1 MASDTVS
8 AISPSR
14 DHRLH
19 APSLVQ
25 LAADSIRKMIL
36 AGDFAPGDRLLE
48 EELTA
53 ELAISRPPLREALR
67 ILENEGMITTLPRR
81 GSTVTT
87 LTDRDVY
94 EILTLRSA
102 LERMAF
108 ELGIPVPR
116 AELLEPARAALLQME
131 RCAREGDRGALVLA
145 GYAFHSALIG
155 IADHRRLSGIYAS
168 VQQQLL
174 LCMARNLVVRE
185 QFYED
190 LEQHAARHRVLF
202 NAVESGDRDAA
213 LAELAVHGERS
224 FEKVHTR
231 TRRPEN
237 ARAGDADLDSDDEGG
252 GHE

>member
-1 MASDTVS
+1 MASDPVS

-14 DHRLH
+14 DNRLH

-48 EELTA
+48 EKLTA

-108 ELGIPVPR
+108 ELGIPVSR
-116 AELLEPARAALLQME
+116 AELLEPAHAALLQME
-131 RCAREGDRGALVLA
+131 RCAKKGDRGALVLA

-185 QFYED
+185 QLYED
-190 LEQHAARHRVLF
+190 LEQHAARHRVLL

-213 LAELAVHGERS
+213 LDELAVHGERS
-224 FEKVHTR
+224 FEKVYTSS
-231 TRRPEN
+231 
-237 ARAGDADLDSDDEGG
+237 ADRAQF
-252 GHE
+252 

>member
-1 MASDTVS
+1 MTSTNADQTPRS
-8 AISPSR
+8 AR
-14 DHRLH
+14 DNRLH

-36 AGDFAPGDRLLE
+36 AGEFAPGDRLLE
-48 EELTA
+48 EKLTQ

-67 ILENEGMITTLPRR
+67 ILENEGLITTFPRR

-102 LERMAF
+102 LERMSF
-108 ELGIPVPR
+108 ELGIPIVR
-116 AELLEPARAALLQME
+116 HELLDPPRKALEEME
-131 RCAREGDRGALVLA
+131 RCAHDEDRGALVQA

-155 IADHRRLSGIYAS
+155 IADHRRLSDTYAS

-174 LCMARNLVVRE
+174 LCMARNLIVRE
-185 QFYED
+185 QYYED
-190 LEQHAARHRVLF
+190 LQQHAARHRYLF
-202 NAVESGDRDAA
+202 ELVESGDRDAA

-224 FEKVHTR
+224 FEKLYPINSKVPSGVQKASPTS
-231 TRRPEN
+231 TTTY
-237 ARAGDADLDSDDEGG
+237 
-252 GHE
+252 

>member
-1 MASDTVS
+1 VQFVYNLTIDLLIGS
-8 AISPSR
+8 ALSGRNAMVQSR
-14 DHRLH
+14 TDPDRRLH
-19 APSLVQ
+19 APSLVT
-25 LAADSIRKMIL
+25 LAAESIRKMIL
-36 AGDFAPGDRLLE
+36 AGEYAPGDRLLE
-48 EELTA
+48 ERLTA

-67 ILENEGMITTLPRR
+67 LLENDGLITTQPRR

-108 ELGIPVPR
+108 ELGIPVARP
-116 AELLEPARAALLQME
+116 ELLEPARTALASME
-131 RCAREGDRGALVLA
+131 RCAAEGDRGALVQA

-155 IADHRRLSGIYAS
+155 IADHRRLSATYAS

-174 LCMARNLVVRE
+174 LCMARNLIVRE

-190 LEQHAARHRVLF
+190 LQQHAARHRNLLEL
-202 NAVESGDRDAA
+202 VESGDRDAA

-224 FEKVHTR
+224 FEQVDQ
-231 TRRPEN
+231 RPEERN
-237 ARAGDADLDSDDEGG
+237 SA
-252 GHE
+252 